1 MRVELD
7 VHSYIQDLER
17 HLQLTLFGSG
27 IADPEGAVLLVR
39 GALANGDR
47 ARAAEL
53 AKQTRRLA
61 TITPG
66 QPDMAAA
73 ADHARGLMDQDPA
86 ALHRAAQSYATALA
100 RAGALEDAGNA
111 WAAQGDQNQATTLLV
126 QAYGLYEEVG
136 DNDDLARIRSR
147 LRAVGTR
154 LRHWTHADRPAF
166 GWNSLTDAERRIA
179 GLVAQGLSNRQ
190 VASRIFLSTHTV
202 AFHLRHIFW
211 KLGITSRVQLARMA
225 AEQDAGDTT
234 VSSTGDGRR
243 EPTASPAGRARPA
256 RRLRPAPG

>member
-1 MRVELD
+1 MRCELD
-7 VHSYIQDLER
+7 VHSYIHDLER
-17 HLQLTLFGSG
+17 HLQLTLFGDG

-39 GALANGDR
+39 GALADGDR
-47 ARAAEL
+47 ARVAEL

-86 ALHRAAQSYATALA
+86 ALQRAAQRYATALA
-100 RAGALEDAGNA
+100 QAGALEDAGNA
-111 WAAQGDQNQATTLLV
+111 WAAQGDQNQARTLLV
-126 QAYGLYEEVG
+126 QAYSLYEEAG
-136 DNDDLARIRSR
+136 DDNDLARIRSG
-147 LRAVGTR
+147 LRAIGSR
-154 LRHWTHADRPAF
+154 LRHWTAADRPAV
-166 GWNSLTDAERRIA
+166 GWNSLTDTERRIA
-179 GLVAQGLSNRQ
+179 DLVAQGLSNRQ

-211 KLGITSRVQLARMA
+211 KLGITSRVQLARMT

-256 RRLRPAPG
+256 RQLRPAPG